1 MWRDPLPGT
10 RRVPPDG
17 TRCSDMR
24 EVSGMGAWDATTF
37 EGKDTILRVVRREAD
52 QLFAMVASPEVW
64 ERETACVRWSTRDV
78 VGHLV
83 DTTEGYFAAFDAA
96 RGHTDADAPFGL
108 PAMSQVAGDR
118 AIAFRDASQ
127 SEMLER
133 LHTDFDKIMELLAAV
148 DPEDWTGLIV
158 THPYMGPV
166 PAFFYSA
173 GQLMDYA
180 VHSWDIREGGGQ
192 AHAMSGDAA
201 DLLVPFMFVLW
212 QSTIRADADLSPFH
226 LGIRVTSGHNA
237 GDYQV
242 SISPDG
248 MTYVPG
254 PVDDEPCVLEFDAA
268 SLVLTTFGRC
278 NTGSVRG
285 DRVIADRFLNLF
297 FRI

>member
-1 MWRDPLPGT
+1 MTSLGIDICDPLPGT

-17 TRCSDMR
+17 PRCSDVR

-37 EGKDTILRVVRREAD
+37 EGKDTILRVVRQEAE

-64 ERETACVRWSTRDV
+64 ERDTACLRWSTRDV
-78 VGHLV
+78 VGHIV

-96 RGHTDADAPFGL
+96 RGGREADVPFGL
-108 PAMSQVAGDR
+108 PAMSQLAGDR
-118 AIAFRDASQ
+118 AIAFRNASQ

-148 DPEDWTGLIV
+148 DPEDWTGLMV
-158 THPYMGPV
+158 THPYMGNV

-180 VHSWDIREGGGQ
+180 VHSWDIREGGG
-192 AHAMSGDAA
+192 
-201 DLLVPFMFVLW
+201 LLVPFMFAIW

-237 GDYQV
+237 GDYRV

-248 MTYVPG
+248 MSYESG
-254 PVDDEPCVLEFDAA
+254 SVDDEPCILEFDAA

-285 DRVIADRFLNLF
+285 DRAIADRFLNLF